1 MNLKKL
7 VMMMLLDKKEG
18 EPMTPIEKLISVA
31 EAEVGYCEK
40 SKVAVQINP
49 NVLDEKVAGAGADNM
64 TKYARSLVNWVG
76 SPFSQGSAW
85 CDLFTD
91 WCFITAFGL
100 KTAKD
105 MIGGWSAYTPSSAQ
119 FYKNMGRWYGTP
131 KVGDQIFFKN
141 ESRICHTGIVYAVN
155 DTHVYTIEGN
165 TSSNVGVVTNGGCV
179 AKKQYALTYSK
190 IAGYG
195 RPKYELAQSVP
206 TTKAY
211 LYKGVD
217 VSSAQTNMDYAK
229 LKQAGVDFA
238 IIKIIRKDLTPD
250 LMFEKHYS
258 GFTNAQIPVFAV
270 YNYSYATTVEKAK
283 KDAQVVISTLRGR
296 RVAVCLDVEDNVQK
310 GLGKTLVDIINAY
323 QSVIESAGLPFILY
337 TGMSFFA
344 TYINPWK
351 TYLNCKDIWMARYPS
366 SQPMSFNEDP
376 NQSKCPMD
384 GILGWQYTSHGIVDG
399 YNGHIDCDILYRDI
413 ASPTVSK
420 KNIVTTVKT
429 RGSKLNVRKQPI
441 GGNVV
446 DKLSNKTVVK
456 IVDIDYASGW
466 YKLGNERY
474 VSPNYIESNTIG
486 VITAYN
492 LNIRNQDSTKGN
504 IVGRYVKDESVTI
517 LCQSSTGWYLTPKGW
532 ISNNY
537 VREV

>member
-1 MNLKKL
+1 
-7 VMMMLLDKKEG
+7 
-18 EPMTPIEKLISVA
+18 MTPIEKLISIA

-40 SKVAVQINP
+40 SKVAVQMNP
-49 NVLDEKVAGAGADNM
+49 NILNEKFAGAGADNM
-64 TKYARSLVNWVG
+64 TKYARSLVNWIG
-76 SPFSQGSAW
+76 SPYSQGTAW
-85 CDLFTD
+85 CDQFLD
-91 WCFITAFGL
+91 WCFITAFGI

-105 MIGGWSAYTPSSAQ
+105 VIGGWSAYTPSSAQ
-119 FYKNMGRWYGTP
+119 FYKNMNRWYSSP

-141 ESRICHTGIVYAVN
+141 ETRICHTGIVYKVN

-165 TSSNVGVVTNGGCV
+165 TSSNIGVATNGGCV

-195 RPKYELAQSVP
+195 RPKYELVP
-206 TTKAY
+206 QDNSQKPY

-217 VSSAQTNMDYAK
+217 VSAAQVGIDYDVM
-229 LKQAGVDFA
+229 KQSGVEFA

-258 GFTNAQIPVFAV
+258 GFTNAKIPVFAV

-296 RVAVCLDVEDNVQK
+296 RVAVVLDVEDNIQK
-310 GLGKTLVDIINAY
+310 GLGKTLIDIINAY

-344 TYINPWK
+344 TYIGPWK
-351 TYLNCKDIWMARYPS
+351 AYLNCKNIWMARYPS
-366 SQPMSFNEDP
+366 SMQMTFIEDP
-376 NQSKCPMD
+376 DQSKCPMD
-384 GILGWQYTSHGIVDG
+384 GILGWQYSSHGKIDG
-399 YNGHIDCDILYRDI
+399 YGGNIDLDILYRDI
-413 ASPTVSK
+413 ESPVINK
-420 KNIVTTVKT
+420 KNIKTTVKT
-429 RGSKLNVRKQPI
+429 RGSQLNVRKRPI
-441 GGNVV
+441 VGTVI
-446 DKLSNKTVVK
+446 DKLSNKSVVK
-456 IVDIDYASGW
+456 IVDIDYSSGW
-466 YKLGNERY
+466 YKLGDERY

-504 IVGRYVKDESVTI
+504 IVGRYVKDETVTI